1 MMPAQSNH
9 PNYSPAVANLQ
20 RYLRQ
25 LAYHTPEIPQVP
37 VDGIFESA
45 TRNALQAYQ
54 RLVGLPDSGIADQ
67 ITWDRLYLDYLDS
80 VELFAPPSSVS
91 LFHRS
96 PVGYYMDIGAIGIDV
111 AALQYM
117 LGELTLLYRLT
128 PPEIT
133 GTYDQATADAVR
145 AFQDYVML
153 EPDGRVDILTWN
165 AITDRFNALPTG
177 AEAE

>member
-1 MMPAQSNH
+1 MPDH

-25 LAYHTPEIPQVP
+25 LAYHTPEIRQVP

-45 TRNALQAYQ
+45 TRNSLSDYQ
-54 RLVGLPDSGIADQ
+54 RYVGLPVTGVADRA
-67 ITWDRLYLDYLDS
+67 TWERLYADYLDS
-80 VELFAPPSSVS
+80 LAFYAPPAAVA
-91 LFHRS
+91 LFHRN
-96 PVGYYMDIGAIGIDV
+96 PVGYYLDVGAVGIDV

-117 LGELTLLYRLT
+117 LDELTLLYLLT

-133 GTYDQATADAVR
+133 GKYDTATADAVR
-145 AFQDYVML
+145 AFQEYAML
-153 EPDGRVDILTWN
+153 PVTGRVDILTWN
-165 AITDRFNALPTG
+165 AITDRYNALPTG

>member
-1 MMPAQSNH
+1 MPDQTNH

-37 VDGIFESA
+37 VDGIFEQA
-45 TRNALQAYQ
+45 TRDALKAYQ
-54 RLVGLPDSGIADQ
+54 GYVGLPVTGSADRE
-67 ITWDRLYLDYLDS
+67 TWDRLYLDYLDS
-80 VELFAPPSSVS
+80 VEFYAPPSQVS
-91 LFHRS
+91 LFQRS
-96 PVGYYMDIGAIGIDV
+96 PVGYYMDIGAVGIDV

-117 LGELTLLYRLT
+117 LGELTLLYLLD
-128 PPEIT
+128 PPAVT

-145 AFQDYVML
+145 TMQTYLML
-153 EPDGRVDILTWN
+153 PVTGLVDILTWN
-165 AITDRFNALPTG
+165 AVTDRFNALPAG

>member
-1 MMPAQSNH
+1 MPDQSNH

-25 LAYHTPEIPQVP
+25 LAYHTPEIRQVP

-45 TRNALQAYQ
+45 TRDSLSDYQ
-54 RLVGLPDSGIADQ
+54 RYVGLPVTGVADRA
-67 ITWDRLYLDYLDS
+67 TWERLYADYLAS
-80 VELFAPPSSVS
+80 LALYAPPTAVA
-91 LFHRS
+91 LFHRN
-96 PVGYYMDIGAIGIDV
+96 PVGYYMDVGAVGIDV

-117 LGELTLLYRLT
+117 LGELTLLYLLT

-133 GTYDQATADAVR
+133 GEYDAATADAVR
-145 AFQDYVML
+145 AFQEYAML
-153 EPDGRVDILTWN
+153 PVTGQVDILTWN
-165 AITDRFNALPTG
+165 AITDRYNALPTG

>member
-1 MMPAQSNH
+1 MPQNQNH

-25 LAYHTPEIPQVP
+25 LAYHTPEIRQVP

-45 TRNALQAYQ
+45 TRNALSDYQ
-54 RLVGLPDSGIADQ
+54 RYVGLPVTGIADRE
-67 ITWDRLYLDYLDS
+67 TWDRLYLDYLDS
-80 VELFAPPSSVS
+80 VEFYSPPTPIALFQR
-91 LFHRS
+91 F

-117 LGELTLLYRLT
+117 LGELTLLYLLT
-128 PPEIT
+128 PPQVT
-133 GTYDQATADAVR
+133 GTYDQTTADAVR
-145 AFQDYVML
+145 SFQEYVML
-153 EPDGRVDILTWN
+153 PVTGQVDILTWN
-165 AITDRFNALPTG
+165 AITDRFNALPSG